1 MTPEDRAI
9 LIEEE
14 GEKRHP
20 NGNHAVYED
29 TKGILTVGHGWNL
42 EARGLPDRVIRI
54 LDDIAIQDAEAEAQ
68 RVPGYLAADPVRQAV
83 VVRMCYQLGGQGV
96 LSFKKFC
103 AHFAAGAYQAAA
115 AEMRDSKWWRID
127 SPQRAE
133 REARRMETGLR

>member
-1 MTPEDRAI
+1 MTPEDRHI

-14 GEKRHP
+14 GEVRDAR
-20 NGNHAVYED
+20 GNHKLYKCPAD
-29 TKGILTVGHGWNL
+29 KWTIGHGWNL
-42 EARGLPDRVIRI
+42 EARGLPDRVVRI